1 MDKDSTLNTKKSF
14 RRYAIGFG
22 LSIIFTLIAYFAV
35 VNGIL
40 SGQNLIFLIASLA
53 LLQAA
58 VQLIFFLHL
67 SQEKG
72 ARWNLMM
79 FLFMAMVVIIVVAGS
94 LWIMSNL
101 SYHGMSPD
109 QTDEYLLEEEGIKDY

>member
-1 MDKDSTLNTKKSF
+1 MGKDASLNTKRPL
-14 RRYAIGFG
+14 RRYVIGFG
-22 LSIIFTLIAYFAV
+22 LSILFTLIAYFTV
-35 VNGIL
+35 VNGML
-40 SGQNLIFLIASLA
+40 GDQNLIFLIAGLA